1 MAVGRLRLGPLPA
14 LPTLL
19 LGVVGCSSGPG
30 TFDLELQPSELT
42 IAASVGLETERG
54 DVDVLVK
61 CGTNRSRFVFVLSV
75 EGVPD
80 NVTVVLPPGS
90 NASGINCGSG
100 DPPPA
105 PMMLEV
111 GQADP
116 GTYQITL
123 IGRNFKQSDILL
135 EEPGV
140 VRRVTL
146 TLNVTIP
153 AQ

>member
-1 MAVGRLRLGPLPA
+1 MAVGLLRLGPLLA

-19 LGVVGCSSGPG
+19 LGVAGCSSGPG
-30 TFDLELQPSELT
+30 TFDLELQPSEIT
-42 IAASVGLETERG
+42 IAASGGLVTEQA
-54 DVDVLVK
+54 DVNVLVR
-61 CGTNRSRFVFVLSV
+61 CGTNRSRFVFVLAV

-80 NVTVVLPPGS
+80 NVTVTLPPGS
-90 NASGINCGSG
+90 DAAGVNCGSG
-100 DPPPA
+100 DPPA
-105 PMMLEV
+105 AVMMLEV

-116 GTYQITL
+116 GTYQIIL
-123 IGRNFKQSDILL
+123 IGRNFKQADIFL

-140 VRRVTL
+140 ERRATL

>member
-1 MAVGRLRLGPLPA
+1 MAVERLRLGLLLA

-30 TFDLELQPSELT
+30 TFELELQPSEIT
-42 IAASVGLETERG
+42 IAASEGLVAEEA
-54 DVDVLVK
+54 DVNVLVK
-61 CGTNRSRFVFVLSV
+61 CGTNRSTFVFVLTV

-80 NVTVVLPPGS
+80 NVTVTLPLGS
-90 NASGINCGSG
+90 DGGGVNCGSG

-140 VRRVTL
+140 ERRATL

-153 AQ
+153 VQ

>member
-1 MAVGRLRLGPLPA
+1 MAVGQLRLGRLLA

-30 TFDLELQPSELT
+30 TFDLELQPSDIT
-42 IAASVGLETERG
+42 IAASTGGVTGRG
-54 DVDVLVK
+54 EVDVLVK
-61 CGTNRSRFVFVLSV
+61 CGSNRSRFVFVLSV

-80 NVTVVLPPGS
+80 NVTVLLPPGS
-90 NASGINCGSG
+90 NAAGVNCGSG

-105 PMMLEV
+105 PMMLDVSE
-111 GQADP
+111 ADP

-123 IGRNFKQSDILL
+123 IGRNFKQSDVLL

-140 VRRVTL
+140 VRRATL
-146 TLNVTIP
+146 TLTVTIP

>member
-1 MAVGRLRLGPLPA
+1 MAVGRLRLGPLLA
-14 LPTLL
+14 LPKLL

-30 TFDLELQPSELT
+30 TFDLELQPSEIT
-42 IAASVGLETERG
+42 IAASVSSVTEKG
-54 DVDVLVK
+54 DVNVLVK

-75 EGVPD
+75 EGVPA
-80 NVTVVLPPGS
+80 NVTVILPLGS
-90 NASGINCGSG
+90 DAAGVNCGSG

-105 PMMLEV
+105 MMMLEV

-116 GTYQITL
+116 GTYQITF
-123 IGRNFKQSDILL
+123 IGRNFKQSDLLL

-140 VRRVTL
+140 ERRATL

-153 AQ
+153 VQ

>member
-1 MAVGRLRLGPLPA
+1 MAVGRLILGRLLA
-14 LPTLL
+14 LPMLL

-30 TFDLELQPSELT
+30 TFDLELQPSEIT
-42 IAASVGLETERG
+42 IAASVGLVAEKGE
-54 DVDVLVK
+54 VDVLVK
-61 CGTNRSRFVFVLSV
+61 CGSNRSRFVFVLSV

-80 NVTVVLPPGS
+80 NVTVTLPLGS
-90 NASGINCGSG
+90 DAAGVNCGSG

-105 PMMLEV
+105 PMTLEV

-123 IGRNFKQSDILL
+123 TGRNFKQSDIFL

-140 VRRVTL
+140 VRRATL
-146 TLNVTIP
+146 TLTVTIP

>member
-1 MAVGRLRLGPLPA
+1 MAVGRLRLGPLLA

-30 TFDLELQPSELT
+30 TFDLELQPSEIT
-42 IAASVGLETERG
+42 IAASVGLVTEKG

-75 EGVPD
+75 EGVPA
-80 NVTVVLPPGS
+80 NVAVILPLGS
-90 NASGINCGSG
+90 DAAGVNCGSG

-105 PMMLEV
+105 AMTLEV

-116 GTYQITL
+116 GTYQITF
-123 IGRNFKQSDILL
+123 IGRNFKQSGILL

-140 VRRVTL
+140 ERRATL